1 VRDFGGVEAVD
12 ELQADRLLVFGSQA
26 ADGPEHGADHLA
38 VGGCAAGGAGVG
50 GDHVEEAEGVA
61 LVEGAGDTTPAAAA
75 LGGTRAADGIK
86 EAVIRNGDDPPL
98 EGKEPG
104 GPKVADRAEDGEEG
118 LLENVFWGDDAGQS
132 GGDLSLEAAEE
143 AGLISDQET
152 LERNGVTGDC
162 SLEQIG
168 PRL

>member
-1 VRDFGGVEAVD
+1 MEAVD
-12 ELQADRLLVFGSQA
+12 ELQADRLLVLGSQA

-86 EAVIRNGDDPPL
+86 EAVIRNGDDPSF
-98 EGKEPG
+98 EGEEPS
-104 GPKVADRAEDGEEG
+104 GPEVADGAEDGEEG
-118 LLENVFWGDDAGQS
+118 LLEDVFGGDDS
-132 GGDLSLEAAEE
+132 GEGGRDLALEAVEE

-162 SLEQIG
+162 SLEQIF

>member
-1 VRDFGGVEAVD
+1 MEAVD
-12 ELQADRLLVFGSQA
+12 ELQADWLLVLGAQA

-75 LGGTRAADGIK
+75 LGGARATDGIK
-86 EAVIRNGDDPPL
+86 EAVVRDGDDPPF
-98 EGKEPG
+98 EREEPG
-104 GPKVADRAEDGEEG
+104 GPKAGDRAEDGEEG
-118 LLENVFWGDDAGQS
+118 LLKDVFWGDDAGEC
-132 GGDLSLEAAEE
+132 GRNLAVEAAEE
-143 AGLISDQET
+143 AGLISDQEAF
-152 LERNGVTGDC
+152 ERDGVAGDC